1 MSDRYD
7 QLMKNKSIR
16 ELQEAMLRG
25 DFTCVE
31 LVEYYLE
38 RIAKYNDRVHAIL
51 FLNKNALEEAKAAD
65 MRLRK
70 GDHVRPLEG
79 IPVVVKDCI
88 NVVGMPVAE
97 ASNCVYAFP
106 TEDASFIKKI
116 REAGA
121 IFLAKTNLT
130 EFAMGGMGN
139 SSRGGQTTN
148 PFDFTRTAGGS
159 SSGSAVSVACDFA
172 AVAIGSDTI
181 NSLRSPACSTSV
193 IGMRP
198 THGSLRNLGSLPC
211 KPSQDICG
219 PMGRTV
225 DDIARVLTVMND
237 LDEELTAYERMTSF
251 EGCTFGLLRQLLS
264 DDEDVNAVVD
274 ASIKAIEAK
283 GGKVVDFEM
292 PEINVKYLTD
302 NYDMGNYGVYD
313 QMNPYV
319 EKLFGMTVEEIRDAN
334 KACPEVQKRL
344 EGACAAKG
352 QGAEIIREKLER
364 KEVLTKKVSDQMDA
378 MGVDALLY
386 PHQSYLIAKIGDP
399 AQQRGRN
406 GIVAAITGFPAI
418 VIAGGFSKPDENAP
432 IGVPIGIE
440 ISCKAYEEKKMF
452 ALAQLLDETLCAR
465 KLPVLD

>member
-1 MSDRYD
+1 MGEYNELMS
-7 QLMKNKSIR
+7 NKSIR
-16 ELQEAMLRG
+16 ELQEGLKSGA
-25 DFTCVE
+25 FTCEE
-31 LVEYYLE
+31 LMKYYLD
-38 RIAKYNDRVHAIL
+38 RIEAYNDKVNAVL
-51 FLNKNALEEAKAAD
+51 FVNPNALEEAKAAD
-65 MRLRK
+65 LRYK
-70 GDHVRPLEG
+70 NGKHIRPLEG

-88 NVVGMPVAE
+88 NVLGLPVAE
-97 ASNCVYAFP
+97 GSNCVYAFP
-106 TEDASFIKKI
+106 TEDASFIAKI

-159 SSGSAVSVACDFA
+159 SSGSAVSIACDFA

-225 DDIARVLTVMND
+225 EDIAKVLTVMND
-237 LDEELTAYERMTSF
+237 WDEDLTAYDRLESF

-274 ASIKAIEAK
+274 QTIAAIEAK
-283 GGKVVDFEM
+283 GGKVVDFTM
-292 PEINVKYLTD
+292 PEMNVKYLTEH
-302 NYDMGNYGVYD
+302 YDMGNYGVYD

-319 EKLFGMTVEEIRDAN
+319 EKLFGMSVEEIRDAH

-352 QGAEIIREKLER
+352 QGADIIREKLAL
-364 KEVLTKKVSDQMDA
+364 KEVLAKKVADQMEE

-432 IGVPIGIE
+432 IGVPIGME
-440 ISCKAYEEKKMF
+440 IMCKAYEEKKMF
-452 ALAQLLDETLCAR
+452 ALAQLLDDTLCAR